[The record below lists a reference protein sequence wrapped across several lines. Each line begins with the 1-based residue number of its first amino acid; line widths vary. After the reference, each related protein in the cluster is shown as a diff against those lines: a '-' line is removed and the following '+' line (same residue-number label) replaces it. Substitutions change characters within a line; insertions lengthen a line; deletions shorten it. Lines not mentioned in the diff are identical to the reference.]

1 MKPRFCQYE
10 YPRGVYAREVAT
22 HTHSVGEYDRDI
34 YDTMMAQIAANRPN
48 VELYRQQPYLTPAIR
63 SKLVDFLL
71 KMAVRL
77 KIVPFVFAKAVRLFD
92 RYCSKRIVL
101 LDQSQL
107 IITTCLWIAAKTQGG
122 NNHFVNL
129 ANLDKV
135 PSVRTI
141 SDLGYGAGGK
151 FIGPTERF
159 RLPKLHELVKLC
171 GAKCNYDAGM
181 FKQMEVHVLST
192 LEWATNDPGV
202 DEFLMSSAEFCTI
215 PSVVHSDGHHGH
227 PLSLGEMASTK
238 RFLAYVAHYSFDLC
252 DVHPVHLAH
261 VIGDIVNDTFNLTPG
276 HPSFQSVGPILELGA
291 PLDYTTYKSI
301 KKHVVKS
308 VLASSEFILKL
319 FASKGPQYLYHQV
332 CLAYKFGA
340 SHESPLATAVVA
352 PRRPLGVTN
361 AVAATGA
368 GAATNGHRRPS
379 AVSPVGMAA
388 AAPASPL
395 ERKKPY
401 PYTPS
406 PYQAYPHSSQASVS
420 SVSSSS
426 ASASASMS
434 SSMSPMFAAPHYRA
448 SSSPQRRAPS
458 VTTTSHSSRQQH
470 QQHQQQQQQQQ
481 QLYKLPSLPHNGIF
495 VHSHQHLS
503 QTSLTSSAS
512 SAYGDDATG
521 ADLFEY
527 DYVRR
532 QGISTP
538 LSENDSPIF
547 IKH

>member
-92 RYCSKRIVL
+92 RYCLKRIVL

-181 FKQMEVHVLST
+181 FKQMEVHVLLT

-202 DEFLMSSAEFCTI
+202 DEFLMLLAEFCTI

-227 PLSLGEMASTK
+227 PLLLGEMALTK

-276 HPSFQSVGPILELGA
+276 HPSFQLVGPILELGA
-291 PLDYTTYKSI
+291 PLDYTTYKLI
-301 KKHVVKS
+301 KKHVVKL
-308 VLASSEFILKL
+308 VLALLEFILKL
-319 FASKGPQYLYHQV
+319 FALKGPQYLYHQV

-368 GAATNGHRRPS
+368 GAATNGHRRPL

-388 AAPASPL
+388 AAPALPL

-401 PYTPS
+401 PYTPL
-406 PYQAYPHSSQASVS
+406 PYQAYPHLSQALVLSVLS
-420 SVSSSS
+420 LL
-426 ASASASMS
+426 ALALALMLLL
-434 SSMSPMFAAPHYRA
+434 MLPMFAAPHYRA
-448 SSSPQRRAPS
+448 LSSPQRRAPL
-458 VTTTSHSSRQQH
+458 VTTTLHSLRQQH

-503 QTSLTSSAS
+503 QTSLTLLALL
-512 SAYGDDATG
+512 AYGDDATG

-532 QGISTP
+532 QGILTP
-538 LSENDSPIF
+538 LLENDSPIF